1 MAIPMKLLLLD
12 PLHNEWGNG
21 LVAIN
26 KMRGELVDF
35 PDDWEIGI
43 SDKTGTSAMQS
54 FIIYNNEA
62 YDIVKNYYDMDNKVR
77 IFMCIKSREPYDD
90 EELWNAQKPGK
101 KDDTTT
107 KPDTSTPVL
116 QQAKEALANGFAE
129 AGLTNNAELAAMVN
143 TDLAFVYDTGTLNYK
158 LITPSYKDENNKLM
172 AWRKA
177 VADGEEAEAVTCL
190 EYKLTQSINTVID
203 AGMTYQVNVN
213 NVKTICGTRTKT
225 VANLIKMELENYS
238 KDATFELGGSVV
250 EVNGK
255 VYVGW
260 IAKLSL
266 PHVAKTKKD
275 PLIDRA
281 KANLAQAFT
290 DAGKTNNEELSAK
303 IAKFLEAGTDKNG
316 TVNMNVVDPLEPME
330 QAKLG
335 TWMTAVENGEHADA
349 CSITI
354 YTLTTDLDLDTNAGP
369 AYEVTEDTVTS
380 LPYDKTKSFIE
391 EQTESAASI
400 HDDYDITFAGN
411 IVELNGKVY
420 IGWAVIIDLPE
431 VAEVIPPLTERAA
444 PKIDTGIRDAGFTN
458 NAELASMVTTA
469 LNKIDSDGKLNLN
482 NVTPLEEDEIV
493 KLATWTAAV
502 ENGEHADACSIITY
516 TIVTDLDTATNVGP
530 AYELTEDTL
539 ESLAYTKSKSVAE
552 ENYDNATSIS
562 ENATYAIGG
571 AVAEVNGKT
580 YIGWAI
586 KIGLPE
592 VAEVPKPISEQA
604 EPFLMQAFTESG
616 EERNTELS
624 QMVDTVLGTVDASGN
639 IDMNNV
645 TPLEEEEQAKLGTW
659 MTAVEAGE
667 KAEACSMIIYTV
679 TTDLNAETNVGP
691 AYEITQDTLES
702 LALTKT
708 KEFIA
713 EQKES
718 ATSIHADATFEVG
731 AFVKEVN
738 DKSYI
743 GWAIKIGLPEVAA
756 TVTPG
761 TDTGDNDV
769 SFGDLVSG
777 GSDNGADNDVDP
789 NL

>member
-12 PLHNEWGNG
+12 PLNNEWGNG

-35 PDDWEIGI
+35 PESWEVGV

-54 FIIYNNEA
+54 FVIYNNEA
-62 YDIVKNYYDMDNKVR
+62 YDIVKNYYDLDNNMR

-90 EELWNAQKPGK
+90 EELWNAQKPSK
-101 KDDTTT
+101 KDDSGT
-107 KPDTSTPVL
+107 KPDTSKPVL
-116 QQAKEALANGFAE
+116 QQAKEALANGFTE
-129 AGLTNNAELAAMVN
+129 AGLTNNAELSAMVN

-158 LITPSYKDENNKLM
+158 LITPNYKDENSKLM
-172 AWRKA
+172 TWRKA
-177 VADGEEAEAVTCL
+177 VAEGEEAEAVTCF

-203 AGMTYQVNVN
+203 AGMTYEVNAN

-225 VANLIKMELENYS
+225 IANMIKMELENYS

-281 KANLAQAFT
+281 KANLAQAFA
-290 DAGKTNNEELSAK
+290 DEGKSNNEELSAK
-303 IAKFLEAGTDKNG
+303 VSTYLN
-316 TVNMNVVDPLEPME
+316 TVKDGKINMNVVEPLEVVE
-330 QAKLG
+330 QKKLG
-335 TWMTAVENGEHADA
+335 EWMTAVENGEHADA

-354 YTLTTDLDLDTNAGP
+354 YTLTTDLDLDTNVGP
-369 AYEVTEDTVTS
+369 AYEVTEDTVTT

-400 HDDYDITFAGN
+400 HDDYDITFAGSV
-411 IVELNGKVY
+411 VEVGGKVY

-444 PKIDTGIRDAGFTN
+444 PMIDSGISDAGFTN
-458 NAELASMVTTA
+458 NAELSAMVTTA

-493 KLATWTAAV
+493 KLSTWSAAV
-502 ENGEHADACSIITY
+502 ENGEHADACSIVTY

-552 ENYDNATSIS
+552 ENHDNAVSLS

-571 AVAEVNGKT
+571 AVAEVSGKT

-592 VAEVPKPISEQA
+592 VAAKETTPPTPGEDTGGGGTALNTNTDSSE
-604 EPFLMQAFTESG
+604 TDIDIDGG
-616 EERNTELS
+616 EEE
-624 QMVDTVLGTVDASGN
+624 
-639 IDMNNV
+639 
-645 TPLEEEEQAKLGTW
+645 
-659 MTAVEAGE
+659 
-667 KAEACSMIIYTV
+667 
-679 TTDLNAETNVGP
+679 
-691 AYEITQDTLES
+691 
-702 LALTKT
+702 
-708 KEFIA
+708 
-713 EQKES
+713 
-718 ATSIHADATFEVG
+718 
-731 AFVKEVN
+731 
-738 DKSYI
+738 
-743 GWAIKIGLPEVAA
+743 
-756 TVTPG
+756 
-761 TDTGDNDV
+761 
-769 SFGDLVSG
+769 
-777 GSDNGADNDVDP
+777 
-789 NL
+789 